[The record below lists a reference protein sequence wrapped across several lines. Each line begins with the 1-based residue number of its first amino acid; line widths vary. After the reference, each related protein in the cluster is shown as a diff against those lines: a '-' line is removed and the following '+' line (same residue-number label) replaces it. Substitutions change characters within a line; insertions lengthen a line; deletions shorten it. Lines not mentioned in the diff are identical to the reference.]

1 MQLESKLPLPWW
13 SWARL
18 LEKAPACKRCEQ
30 KWKSKWLW
38 ASELGKWT
46 MKGWNTEATELTSY
60 LETFGPLTDS
70 TLSRSNYG
78 CLLSAMDCASP
89 HERKV
94 EVSTPGA
101 FSFFIFLFFFLIIFY
116 KHMIFNLFIRNV
128 TFFWTEIGIREANYR
143 SITSVFPF
151 LLFEKRGGHSRIQFI
166 DQYCVFVRSSIQIP
180 DQQWLK
186 IRLIDAEM

>member
-18 LEKAPACKRCEQ
+18 LKKAPACKRCEQ

-101 FSFFIFLFFFLIIFY
+101 FSFFIFLFFFKLSFTSIWYLISSFGTSPFSEQKSAFVKPITEALR
-116 KHMIFNLFIRNV
+116 LFFLFCFLKKGEVIP
-128 TFFWTEIGIREANYR
+128 EYSL
-143 SITSVFPF
+143 SINIMFLCDRVFKF
-151 LLFEKRGGHSRIQFI
+151 RIN
-166 DQYCVFVRSSIQIP
+166 
-180 DQQWLK
+180 K
-186 IRLIDAEM
+186 G